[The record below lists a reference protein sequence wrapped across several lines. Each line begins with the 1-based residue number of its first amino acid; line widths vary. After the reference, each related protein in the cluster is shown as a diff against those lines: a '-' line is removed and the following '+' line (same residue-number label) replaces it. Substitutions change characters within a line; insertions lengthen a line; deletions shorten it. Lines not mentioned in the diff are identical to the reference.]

1 MTAPITNASD
11 LNHEIVRTQVFAE
24 MVHENTLRP
33 FMGKDESAAIQ
44 MIEDPSAQAGGTV
57 HVPFTYA
64 LSDGYKIDSQQL
76 QGNEEDLQYFSDSI
90 QIRPVRYAA
99 KVEDFD
105 ITEQRTPFE
114 VFQTV
119 RSRLVTRGA
128 EIMRDNILDALGE
141 VTEGR
146 NQNRYLYGVTDANW
160 NATHTTALANIDTTD
175 DKMTTG
181 VIAEAKEKAQLGG
194 NTSGVAKSTKIRPV
208 KMVQDNGAISSMFVM
223 LLHPTAARQLK
234 DDTDYKNAALYRT
247 EANAPK
253 LVDGSR
259 YMGNYNG
266 VLLYELDEITRLS
279 DNTTP
284 GSMFSYTRTDLTTAG
299 ASSSAVNHNL
309 LLGAQAVGVGLAGAP
324 MFREESEDYG
334 RIRGIGVT
342 ELYGVTKLVFNSVDN
357 GVVHVFTSAG

>member
-11 LNHEIVRTQVFAE
+11 LNNEIVRAKVFAE

-44 MIEDPSAQAGGTV
+44 MIEEASTKAGGIV
-57 HVPFTYA
+57 HVSFTSA
-64 LSDGYKIDSQQL
+64 LSDNYKIDSQQL
-76 QGNEEDLQYFSDSI
+76 QGNEEDLKYFSDSV

-114 VFQTV
+114 VFSTV

-128 EIMRDNILDALGE
+128 EIMRDNVIDALGD

-146 NQNRYLYGVTDANW
+146 SRNRYLYGLTDANW
-160 NATHTTALANIDTTD
+160 NATHGTALANVDATD
-175 DKMTTG
+175 DKMSTA

-194 NTSGVAKSTKIRPV
+194 NTSGLAASPKLRPV
-208 KMVQDNGAISSMFVM
+208 KMVQDNGAISSTFVM

-234 DDTDYKNAALYRT
+234 NDTDYKNSALYRT

-259 YMGNYNG
+259 YLGNYNG
-266 VLLYELDEITRLS
+266 VLLYEMDEIGRLS
-279 DNTTP
+279 NNSTP
-284 GSMFSYTRTDLTTAG
+284 TPMFSYTRTDLTTAG
-299 ASSSAVNHNL
+299 AGSASVRHNV
-309 LLGAQAVGVGLAGAP
+309 LLGAQAVAVAMAGAP
-324 MFREESEDYG
+324 MFREEQEDYG
-334 RIRGIGVT
+334 RIRGIGAT
-342 ELYGVTKLVFNSVDN
+342 ELYGVTKLVFDGVDN
-357 GVVHVFTSAG
+357 GVVHVFTA